1 MIQIHNVSIAF
12 GGNSIL
18 RRLTWTIRAG
28 QRIGLIG
35 PNGAGKTTI
44 LRLITGSLV
53 PDEGTIS
60 ASGDATIG
68 YLEQDVQEM
77 DEERSVVDE
86 AMTAFSEAL
95 SLQEREDEIIR
106 QLSNEDDHES
116 PHYVRLLEAQAN
128 IHTDLVRHEIH
139 LIRPKTEAVLTGL
152 GFDPDDL
159 DRAVKTFSGGWRMR
173 VALARLLL
181 RRPQFLLLDEPTN
194 HLDIDSIDWLEGYLK
209 SYPGTVIIVSHDRY
223 FLDRMVTV
231 IAELSY
237 GKVTEYHGN
246 YAYYLGERDKR
257 RELQQSAYE
266 NQQKQIADTKRFIER
281 FRYKASKATQ
291 VQSRV
296 KTLEKLDLI
305 EPPES
310 DASSIRFRFP
320 EPTRSGRSVLSLS
333 KFSKTY
339 QSPEGPVDVFQDAG
353 PLVIERG
360 EKIAIIGKNGA
371 GKSTLARML
380 YGTESFDGERVPGY
394 KVETTFFAQ
403 HQADSLAPEHTVL
416 ESLQAVATGQSET
429 EIRSLLGAFLFSGDD
444 VFKTVNVLSGG
455 EKSRVALA
463 RTLLT
468 PANFLILDEPTNH
481 LDIQSI
487 NVLIEALRQYSGTFV
502 IVSHDRHF
510 VDQVVNRIWRLG
522 DGTVRSFIGDYSE
535 YVWQTQ
541 HGTARDFV
549 NGDAGGGTREA
560 VEAVPARSGGPKTR
574 EQKRAEAEARKD
586 RSRKAQLSDE
596 ADLTELSQPQLTRL
610 YQTIETSILAAEKRQ
625 RALEADLS
633 KPDIY
638 SDPDSARATTSEYE
652 SVQGELSRLYE
663 RWEQLA
669 TLLTD

>member
-44 LRLITGSLV
+44 LRLITGSLL

-77 DEERSVVDE
+77 DEERSVVEE

-106 QLSNEDDHES
+106 QLGKEDDHES

-246 YAYYLGERDKR
+246 YAYYLG
-257 RELQQSAYE
+257 
-266 NQQKQIADTKRFIER
+266 DTKRFIER

-296 KTLEKLDLI
+296 KMLEKLDLI

-339 QSPEGPVDVFQDAG
+339 QSAEGPIDVFQDAG

-380 YGTESFDGERVPGY
+380 FGTESFDGDRVPGY

-403 HQADSLAPEHTVL
+403 HQADSLSPEHTVL

-510 VDQVVNRIWRLG
+510 VDHVVNRIWRLG

-549 NGDAGGGTREA
+549 NGNARGGTREA
-560 VEAVPARSGGPKTR
+560 VEALPARSGGPKTR

-586 RSRKAQLSDE
+586 RSRNAQLSDE
-596 ADLTELSQPQLTRL
+596 ADLSALSQPQLTRL
-610 YQTIETSILAAEKRQ
+610 YQTIEASILAAEQRQ
-625 RALEADLS
+625 RSLEADLS
-633 KPDIY
+633 RPDIY
-638 SDPDSARATTSEYE
+638 SDPARAIATTSEYE
-652 SVQGELSRLYE
+652 SVQDELSRLYE